1 MDFKK
6 IVPSLALQPYVR
18 NYWIFD
24 LKEEDIPFTQLLF
37 PFGSFELIF
46 NLLNAPDMKVL
57 GEKGSFTQP
66 ESIYPG
72 QFTKPFVLNFTQ
84 SSKCVGVSLQPWMG
98 KLLFN
103 VPAQE
108 FTDKVMKVDEL
119 DNSTFL
125 REKLLLT
132 MNEEDKLIVELE
144 DFLINKLNH
153 YSFDNTSADIAKS
166 IMLDPSAGEFKN
178 IISSIGV
185 TRRRIEQ
192 RFLETTGLPMG
203 FFVRK
208 VRFQKAV
215 NLLRFKKELSLTKIG
230 LMAGYYD
237 QSHFIRE
244 FKEFSGLTPKEFL
257 QNSTDMKS
265 FVSELML

>member
-1 MDFKK
+1 MVN
-6 IVPSLALQPYVR
+6 I
-18 NYWIFD
+18 N
-24 LKEEDIPFTQLLF
+24 
-37 PFGSFELIF
+37 
-46 NLLNAPDMKVL
+46 
-57 GEKGSFTQP
+57 
-66 ESIYPG
+66 IYI
-72 QFTKPFVLNFTQ
+72 
-84 SSKCVGVSLQPWMG
+84 
-98 KLLFN
+98 
-103 VPAQE
+103 
-108 FTDKVMKVDEL
+108 
-119 DNSTFL
+119 
-125 REKLLLT
+125 
-132 MNEEDKLIVELE
+132 KLI
-144 DFLINKLNH
+144 N
-153 YSFDNTSADIAKS
+153 
-166 IMLDPSAGEFKN
+166 KN

-215 NLLRFKKELSLTKIG
+215 NLLRFKNELSLTKIG

-244 FKEFSGLTPKEFL
+244 FKEFSGVTPKEFI